1 MDLGGLDLNL
11 LVVMDALF
19 TEKNVSRAGQRLHL
33 SQSAT
38 SGALAR
44 LRHTFNDPLLIQ
56 VGRKMTLTARAE
68 GLVEPVRDVLL
79 KAEAIHSKNP
89 VFHPAT
95 SRRRFRLIMS
105 DYAETV
111 LMAEAV
117 PLIQKVAPG
126 VTLEL
131 FSNVDGCTEVLDRG
145 EIDLAITPSNYV
157 SAKHSSERLFD
168 DDFVCLVWS
177 GNQLVHDRI
186 SRELY
191 LELGHVVVRFGKHR
205 QLPTFDEWFLERSGQ
220 QRRIEVITT
229 AFSLVLKLLI
239 GTTRIATLHRK
250 LSAFYAQYLPL
261 RLLRPPFE
269 MPRLEEC
276 LQWHKSRDND
286 PGILWMRSILK
297 KAMQNSASR
306 RRADR
311 VPA

>member
-44 LRHTFNDPLLIQ
+44 LRQTFNDPLLIQ

-68 GLVEPVRDVLL
+68 GLVEPVRDVLM
-79 KAEAIHSKNP
+79 KAEAIHSENP

-111 LMAEAV
+111 VMAEAV

-131 FSNVDGCTEVLDRG
+131 FSNVDGCTEVLDRS

-157 SAKHSSERLFD
+157 SAKHSSERLFE

-191 LELGHVVVRFGKHR
+191 LDLGHVVVRFGKHR
-205 QLPTFDEWFLERSGQ
+205 QLPAFDEWFLERSGQ

-229 AFSLVLKLLI
+229 AFSLVPKLLI
-239 GTTRIATLHRK
+239 GTTRVATLHRR

-269 MPRLEEC
+269 MPPLVEC
-276 LQWHKSRDND
+276 LQWPKSRDND